1 LAVTPSHL
9 KRIERAEYL
18 LEAIAAI
25 RHVGGNHSRFLY
37 EFRPESIVLR
47 VTEDPSPWIMG
58 CFERVGD
65 AIGCSRLVRLV
76 EVGDIP
82 ASELI
87 VGGEI
92 TNTPHREQLEKLGVK
107 VQGGVKAAIAEAK
120 KHLSIVVP

>member
-1 LAVTPSHL
+1 
-9 KRIERAEYL
+9 
-18 LEAIAAI
+18 
-25 RHVGGNHSRFLY
+25 VGGNHSRFLY
-37 EFRPESIVLR
+37 EFRPESIILR

-58 CFERVGD
+58 CFERVGEGV
-65 AIGCSRLVRLV
+65 GCSRLVHLV
-76 EVGDIP
+76 EVGDIS

-92 TNTPHREQLEKLGVK
+92 TRTPYGEQLQKLGVN

>member
-1 LAVTPSHL
+1 M
-9 KRIERAEYL
+9 
-18 LEAIAAI
+18 EAIAAI

-76 EVGDIP
+76 EVGDIL

-92 TNTPHREQLEKLGVK
+92 GNTPYHEQLEKLGVN
-107 VQGGVKAAIAEAK
+107 VQGGVKAAITKAK
-120 KHLSIVVP
+120 ESLQAGQNA